1 MFTRDYKIF
10 APGEFFHIYNRGN
23 NKQDIFIDDSDYEFF
38 ILRLKQNLYPDR
50 FDELKIQPL
59 PSGSF
64 SLISYC
70 LMPNHFHLLIRQ
82 NSEIPTSKLM
92 LKVCSSYSK
101 VFNKKHERV
110 GHLFQDQFK
119 QVLINTDEY
128 LKWVIA
134 YICQNPKVAGSVKH
148 LIDYKWSSYPEYIS
162 GLVNRGVCDNKTL
175 NELFK
180 GQNIADFIETSY
192 DIIKNNKIGQKIE
205 SDVLFDYDAY

>member
-23 NKQDIFIDDSDYEFF
+23 NKQDIFIEDSDYEFF
-38 ILRLKQNLYPDR
+38 MLRLKQNLYPDK

-59 PSGSF
+59 PPNSF
-64 SLISYC
+64 SLVSYC

-82 NSEIPTSKLM
+82 NSEVTTSKLM
-92 LKVCSSYSK
+92 LKICSSYSK

-110 GHLFQDQFK
+110 GHIFQDQFK
-119 QVLINTDEY
+119 QVLINGDDY

-134 YICQNPKVAGSVKH
+134 YICQNPKVAGLVKH
-148 LIDYKWSSYPEYIS
+148 PSDYKWSSYRENMRNLDSY
-162 GLVNRGVCDNKTL
+162 GVCDNKIIG
-175 NELFK
+175 ELFK
-180 GQNIADFIETSY
+180 GQSITDFVEDSY

-205 SDVLFDYDAY
+205 SDVLLD

>member
-23 NKQDIFIDDSDYEFF
+23 NKQDIFIDDSDYKFF

-50 FDELKIQPL
+50 FDELKIQSLPL
-59 PSGSF
+59 GSF

-92 LKVCSSYSK
+92 LKICSSYSK
-101 VFNKKHERV
+101 VFNKKYERV

-119 QVLINTDEY
+119 QVLIGRNEY

-134 YICQNPKVAGSVKH
+134 YICQNPKTAGLIKH
-148 LIDYKWSSYPEYIS
+148 PADYKWSSYLEHIG
-162 GLVNRGVCDNKTL
+162 GLVNRGVCENDILK
-175 NELFK
+175 ELFK
-180 GQNIADFIETSY
+180 GQNIADFIENSY
-192 DIIKNNKIGQKIE
+192 NIIKNNKMGQKVE
-205 SDVLFDYDAY
+205 SNILFDYL